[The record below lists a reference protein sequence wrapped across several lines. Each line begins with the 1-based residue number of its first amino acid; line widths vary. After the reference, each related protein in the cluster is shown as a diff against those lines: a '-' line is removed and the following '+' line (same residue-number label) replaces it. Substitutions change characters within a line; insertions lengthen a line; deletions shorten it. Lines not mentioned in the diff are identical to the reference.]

1 MKKLLV
7 PIVMVLSFLS
17 APSYATG
24 CDIPFKLAG
33 IDYKKTL
40 SYNVIVVKTAD
51 ANKVSAKY
59 EIGTTDFKEV
69 EKYIKTQSKGK
80 TKIKFTFQYKVFS
93 LPGTIDSYPIGMP
106 GIENWAEAEKN
117 FLTDS
122 ISASDP
128 FVDYSKSDGV
138 IIIPDSNFFSLAV
151 AFDQPVVADG
161 KSLYAVA
168 FNMGSPYSLA
178 HEIMHNL
185 GLRDLYLHEG
195 GYPVEGYSLMSMAF
209 AGGPLLEYEKHLL
222 GWMPEKD
229 KICHI
234 SGTLETSLSSD
245 SKRLIMVPLSPTEL
259 LAIQPLGSRVLIYS
273 INSSIPNGYGPISIL
288 SNLKS
293 NKSFTYKSITIKN
306 MGKKVGVYN

>member
-7 PIVMVLSFLS
+7 PIALALSFLS
-17 APSYATG
+17 APSHAAG

-40 SYNVIVVKTAD
+40 SYKVIVVKTAD

-69 EKYIKTQSKGK
+69 EKYIKTESKGK
-80 TKIKFTFQYKVFS
+80 TKIKFSFESKVFT
-93 LPGTIDSYPIGMP
+93 LPGTVASYPIGMP
-106 GIENWAEAEKN
+106 GIENWEEAERR
-117 FLTDS
+117 FLSDA

-128 FVDYSKSDGV
+128 SVNYSKSDGV
-138 IIIPDSNFFSLAV
+138 IIIPDSTFFSLAL
-151 AFDQPVVADG
+151 AFDQPITADG
-161 KSLYAVA
+161 KNLYAVA

-185 GLRDLYLHEG
+185 GLRDLYLHDG

-209 AGGPLLEYEKHLL
+209 AGGPLLQYEKHLL
-222 GWMPEKD
+222 GWISEKD

-234 SGTLETSLSSD
+234 SGTLETPLSSD
-245 SKRLIMVPLSPTEL
+245 SKRLIMVPLSPIEL

-273 INSSIPNGYGPISIL
+273 INSSIPNGYGPISII

-293 NKSFTYKSITIKN
+293 NKSFTYKSITIKH